1 MTGNKNTTF
10 ISNGQVMNFSGDVI
24 VVYVSQNSQTSTG
37 RTEETFGCP
46 VQEENSGGISED
58 DTKQEQ
64 DDLPQVNI
72 AYPLQEGTQNKKEG
86 PVRRARVILACR
98 DMEKAND
105 AAKDIINDIGRNTV
119 IPCKLDLADTKSIC
133 EFAEQIYNRH
143 FFLTFLLLDL
153 LKQLRP
159 ARIISLSSITHSMGK
174 SQFDDLNSEKSYH
187 PVKAYVQSKLA
198 NVLFTRELARRL
210 EEFQKIAMATAI
222 GFAIMGFIGFFVKLI
237 HIPINNIIV

>member
-1 MTGNKNTTF
+1 MQLVRSVKPANVISYRNVRIKNWSSDARLDGKTSIVTGANTG
-10 ISNGQVMNFSGDVI
+10 IGK
-24 VVYVSQNSQTSTG
+24 
-37 RTEETFGCP
+37 ETAR
-46 VQEENSGGISED
+46 
-58 DTKQEQ
+58 
-64 DDLPQVNI
+64 DL
-72 AYPLQEGTQNKKEG
+72 A
-86 PVRRARVILACR
+86 RRGARVILACR

-133 EFAEQIYNRH
+133 EFAEQIYNSESQQITSRSKILCCFVNLAQSCFEMQYGVNHLGH

-210 EEFQKIAMATAI
+210 EGE
-222 GFAIMGFIGFFVKLI
+222 
-237 HIPINNIIV
+237 